1 MISPAIESPIKTMFC
16 CTLNPIILHTTFPS
30 YTGAGIL
37 FTEGPVAIAGVQ
49 KHYKNSE
56 TILSG
61 FGGRREAT
69 DQDWVHTAF
78 RETVEELYNTTNVP
92 MKLILSLRRQIVS
105 LKPPIYT
112 SGYLVIQLNFD
123 QLRTFLKI
131 CRTHLLCEI
140 YKQMPLTLD
149 DLILKR
155 CPSSSS
161 EIGALA
167 LIPVA
172 KAVTVDPDFLNDLM
186 KKN

>member
-1 MISPAIESPIKTMFC
+1 MFC
-16 CTLNPIILHTTFPS
+16 CTLNPIIIQTTFPS

-49 KHYKNSE
+49 KHYKSSE
-56 TILSG
+56 TVLSG
-61 FGGRREAT
+61 FGGRRESS

-92 MKLILSLRRQIVS
+92 MKLIHALRRQIVS
-105 LKPPIYT
+105 LKPPLYT
-112 SGYLVIQLNFD
+112 SGYVVIQLDFTD
-123 QLRTFLKI
+123 LRSFLKI
-131 CRTHLLCEI
+131 CRKFLLCEI
-140 YKQMPLTLD
+140 YKQMPTTLD

-172 KAVTVDPDFLNDLM
+172 KTITIDPDFLNDLM

>member
-1 MISPAIESPIKTMFC
+1 MFC
-16 CTLNPIILHTTFPS
+16 CTQPTILKTTFPS

-37 FTEGPVAIAGVQ
+37 FTEGPVALAGIQ
-49 KHYKNSE
+49 KHYKNQSE
-56 TILSG
+56 PILSG
-61 FGGRREAT
+61 FGGRRELA

-78 RETVEELYNTTNVP
+78 RETVEELYNTTSVP
-92 MKLILSLRRQIVS
+92 MKLIHALRQQIES

-112 SGYLVIQLNFD
+112 NGYVIIQLNFKD
-123 QLRTFLKI
+123 LIKFLKI
-131 CRTHLLCEI
+131 CRKFLLCEI
-140 YKQMPLTLD
+140 YKHMPLTLD

-172 KAVTVDPDFLNDLM
+172 KSITIDPEFLNDLM

>member
-1 MISPAIESPIKTMFC
+1 MIWQSIDGSIKAMFC

-37 FTEGPVAIAGVQ
+37 FAQGPVALAGVQ
-49 KHYKNSE
+49 KHYKNSD

-61 FGGRREAT
+61 FGGRREAS

-92 MKLILSLRRQIVS
+92 MKLIHTLRRHIAI
-105 LKPPIYT
+105 LKHPIYT
-112 SGYLVIQLNFD
+112 SGYVVIQLNFTD
-123 QLRTFLKI
+123 LHSFLKI

-172 KAVTVDPDFLNDLM
+172 KTITVDPDFLNDLM

>member
-1 MISPAIESPIKTMFC
+1 MFC
-16 CTLNPIILHTTFPS
+16 CTQPPIVLHTTFPS

-49 KHYKNSE
+49 KHYKHTD

-61 FGGRREAT
+61 FGGRREAS

-92 MKLILSLRRQIVS
+92 IKLINALRRQIVS
-105 LKPPIYT
+105 LKSPMYT
-112 SGYLVIQLNFD
+112 NGYVIIQLNFD

-131 CRTHLLCEI
+131 CRTYLLCEI
-140 YKQMPLTLD
+140 YKQMPTTLD

-172 KAVTVDPDFLNDLM
+172 QAITIDPEFLGDLI

>member
-1 MISPAIESPIKTMFC
+1 MFC
-16 CTLNPIILHTTFPS
+16 CTQNPIILQTTFPS

-37 FTEGPVAIAGVQ
+37 FTEGPVALAGVQ
-49 KHYKNSE
+49 KHYKNNE

-61 FGGRREAT
+61 FGGRRETA

-78 RETVEELYNTTNVP
+78 RETVEELYNTTSVP
-92 MKLILSLRRQIVS
+92 TKLIHNLRRQIVS
-105 LKPPIYT
+105 LKPPIYS
-112 SGYLVIQLNFD
+112 SGYVVIQLNFD

-131 CRTHLLCEI
+131 CRTYLLCEI
-140 YKQMPLTLD
+140 YKQMPTTLD
-149 DLILKR
+149 DLIIER

-172 KAVTVDPDFLNDLM
+172 KAITVDPDFLNDLM

>member
-1 MISPAIESPIKTMFC
+1 MFC
-16 CTLNPIILHTTFPS
+16 CTQVPIIHTSFPS

-37 FTEGPVAIAGVQ
+37 FTEGPVALAGVQ
-49 KHYKNSE
+49 KHYKNNE

-61 FGGRREAT
+61 FGGRREPS

-78 RETVEELYNTTNVP
+78 RETVEELYNTTSVP
-92 MKLILSLRRQIVS
+92 LKLIHNLRRQIVS

-112 SGYLVIQLNFD
+112 SGYVVIQLNFTD
-123 QLRTFLKI
+123 LRTFLKI

-140 YKQMPLTLD
+140 YKHMPTTLD

-172 KAVTVDPDFLNDLM
+172 KAITVDPDFLNDLM